1 MNWKFLWELGIFD
14 LPNLKIGSH
23 FASAIL
29 KIGTLPFFVILIS
42 YPVSWNQPKLRP
54 YLLFPV
60 IDPTW
65 YLKSQESNEQK
76 CWIWM
81 LSAIWMLS
89 VPGFQRSLYCIRMKI
104 CGKSNFLAYFF
115 QEICY
120 KKLQSCVNY
129 FEKIC
134 ELSKYMK
141 DRKISIFVYN
151 LSTNAKK
158 LFLQGRLNTR
168 LSHKQFWDFPNMSL
182 FPKILILTLYPLI
195 S

>member
-1 MNWKFLWELGIFD
+1 MFKQNKSDSMGNFFLKIKVVVFQMNWKFLWELGIFD

-23 FASAIL
+23 STSAIL

-89 VPGFQRSLYCIRMKI
+89 VSGFQRSLYCIRMKI

-134 ELSKYMK
+134 E
-141 DRKISIFVYN
+141 I
-151 LSTNAKK
+151 
-158 LFLQGRLNTR
+158 
-168 LSHKQFWDFPNMSL
+168 KQIYER
-182 FPKILILTLYPLI
+182 PKNFYFCV
-195 S
+195 